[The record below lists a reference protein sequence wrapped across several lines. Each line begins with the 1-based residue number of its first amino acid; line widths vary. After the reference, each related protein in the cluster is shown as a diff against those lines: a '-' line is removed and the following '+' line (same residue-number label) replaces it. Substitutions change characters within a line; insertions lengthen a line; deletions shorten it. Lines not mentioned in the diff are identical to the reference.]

1 MVVYKDC
8 KLFTSMRRSLLNRS
22 LRPRDEIKV
31 VHRFRNS
38 QIIISLQAFNKKK
51 QKMAEIVSYNE
62 DLSSKTHNIVQVSK
76 MWQKFAFLVPLVV
89 MINLYFRRSFSFAG
103 NRNQI
108 LGCFVIFVSGLLPD
122 LERLV
127 NVQNCKSC

>member
-1 MVVYKDC
+1 
-8 KLFTSMRRSLLNRS
+8 
-22 LRPRDEIKV
+22 
-31 VHRFRNS
+31 
-38 QIIISLQAFNKKK
+38 
-51 QKMAEIVSYNE
+51 MAEIVSYNE

-108 LGCFVIFVSGLLPD
+108 IGCFVVFVSGLLPD